1 MSRSGTVEPIRNPHV
16 YLLLASQIIAETSG
30 FRMMDQ
36 SGTEAVRIRAAV
48 AAHRLQSGVLVLTGA
63 ESVITDRPI
72 YIRGR

>member
-1 MSRSGTVEPIRNPHV
+1 
-16 YLLLASQIIAETSG
+16 
-30 FRMMDQ
+30 MDQ